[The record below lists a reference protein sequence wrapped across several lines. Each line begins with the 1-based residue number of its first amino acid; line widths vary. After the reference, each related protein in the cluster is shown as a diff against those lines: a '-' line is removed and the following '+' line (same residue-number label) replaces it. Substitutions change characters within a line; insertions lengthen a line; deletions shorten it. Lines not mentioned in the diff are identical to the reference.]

1 MRVLLIDD
9 HAIVREGLR
18 ALLEDEAE
26 VEVVGEAASAADGMA
41 AAERLKPDLVVTDL
55 RMPGMPITEA
65 IAQMRARQPSLKILV
80 FTSFIEDPQALAA
93 LEAGAA
99 GLLLKD
105 ARGDEIRAALK
116 AIGAGEAWLS
126 PKMQRSVLDALRA
139 SKQEDPLRSLTARER
154 EVLCLIGEALSNKEI
169 GRRLNLT
176 EGTVKGYVS
185 TLLEK
190 LGLSDRTEAAL
201 LAARQGL
208 VKRAD

>member
-18 ALLEDEAE
+18 ALLEDETE
-26 VEVVGEAASAADGMA
+26 VEVVGEAASASEGLA
-41 AAERLKPDLVVTDL
+41 AAERLKPELVVTDL

-65 IAQMRARQPSLKILV
+65 IVAMRQRDPALKVLV

-116 AIGAGEAWLS
+116 AIAAGEAWLS

-139 SKQEDPLRSLTARER
+139 SRQEDPLRSLTARER
-154 EVLCLIGEALSNKEI
+154 EVLSLIGEALSNKEI

-185 TLLEK
+185 TVLEK
-190 LGLSDRTEAAL
+190 LGLADRTEAAL
-201 LAARQGL
+201 LAARHGL
-208 VKRAD
+208 VKPA

>member
-26 VEVVGEAASAADGMA
+26 VEVVGEAASATEGLQLADQ
-41 AAERLKPDLVVTDL
+41 LKPDLVVTDL
-55 RMPGMPITEA
+55 RMPGMPITDA
-65 IAQMRARQPSLKILV
+65 IPLMRARLPNMKVLV

-139 SKQEDPLRSLTARER
+139 SRQEDPLRALTARER
-154 EVLCLIGEALSNKEI
+154 EVLSLIGEALSNKEI

-185 TLLEK
+185 TVLEK

-201 LAARQGL
+201 LAVRQGL
-208 VKRAD
+208 VKKT

>member
-26 VEVVGEAASAADGMA
+26 VEVVGEAASATEGLQL
-41 AAERLKPDLVVTDL
+41 AERLKPDLVVTDL

-65 IAQMRARQPSLKILV
+65 IPLMRARLPNMKVLV

-139 SKQEDPLRSLTARER
+139 SRQEDPLRTLTARER
-154 EVLCLIGEALSNKEI
+154 EVLSLIGEALSNKEI

-185 TLLEK
+185 TVLEK

-201 LAARQGL
+201 LAVRQGL
-208 VKRAD
+208 VKKA

>member
-26 VEVVGEAASAADGMA
+26 VEVVGEAASAADGLA

-65 IAQMRARQPSLKILV
+65 IAQMRLRQPELKILV

-93 LEAGAA
+93 LEAGAG

-105 ARGDEIRAALK
+105 ARGDEIRSALK
-116 AIGAGEAWLS
+116 AIAAGEAWLS

-139 SKQEDPLRSLTARER
+139 SRQEDPLKVLTVRER
-154 EVLCLIGEALSNKEI
+154 EVLNLIGEALSNKEI

-185 TLLEK
+185 TVLEK
-190 LGLSDRTEAAL
+190 LGLADRTEAAL
-201 LAARQGL
+201 LAVKQGL
-208 VKRAD
+208 GQRS

>member
-18 ALLEDEAE
+18 ALLEDETE
-26 VEVVGEAASAADGMA
+26 VEVVGEAASAADGLA
-41 AAERLKPDLVVTDL
+41 AAERLRPDLVVTDL

-65 IAQMRARQPSLKILV
+65 IAQMRQRLPELKILV

-93 LEAGAA
+93 LEAGAG

-105 ARGDEIRAALK
+105 ARGDEIRSALK
-116 AIGAGEAWLS
+116 AIAAGEAWLS

-139 SKQEDPLRSLTARER
+139 SRQEDPLKVLTARER
-154 EVLCLIGEALSNKEI
+154 EVLSLIGEALSNKEI

-185 TLLEK
+185 TVLEK
-190 LGLSDRTEAAL
+190 LGLADRTEAAL
-201 LAARQGL
+201 LAVKQGL
-208 VKRAD
+208 GKRG

>member
-26 VEVVGEAASAADGMA
+26 VEVVGEAASAADGLA

-65 IAQMRARQPSLKILV
+65 IAQMRQRQPELKILV

-93 LEAGAA
+93 LEAGAG

-105 ARGDEIRAALK
+105 ARGDEIRSALK
-116 AIGAGEAWLS
+116 AIAAGEAWLS

-139 SKQEDPLRSLTARER
+139 SRQEDPLKVLTVRER
-154 EVLCLIGEALSNKEI
+154 EVLNLIGEALSNKEI

-185 TLLEK
+185 TVLEK
-190 LGLSDRTEAAL
+190 LGLADRTEAAL
-201 LAARQGL
+201 LAVKQGL
-208 VKRAD
+208 GKRT